1 MCLERLF
8 KIAEKLVFSV
18 LYSDKATDM
27 SPPPWGR
34 VRVGAANVKNRNLN
48 S

>member
-1 MCLERLF
+1 MVKSLC

-34 VRVGAANVKNRNLN
+34 DGVGVQPKDLLYKTT
-48 S
+48 